1 MFFWISFGSNHLKL
15 NMDNT
20 EHNSQLF
27 EQNLPLLLV
36 LTAFFQIRSFQQL
49 KFEPLKISFNF
60 FLSSYP
66 FLFYL
71 SDITKISALLT
82 ILLTFSY
89 FKFFLS
95 LTWIVE
101 KLTQFLVTQMPK
113 PFWTFAR
120 FTFLQYLKGIGI
132 VKTKIKLSNE
142 FFWLIENLSYHWLQ
156 NRSRSF
162 LMACSSLILASS
174 SKWNGASYFLPINS
188 LQFLNFEIWI
198 YKCSTIVMP
207 FFSIITC

>member
-1 MFFWISFGSNHLKL
+1 MFFWISFCSNHLKL

-49 KFEPLKISFNF
+49 KFEPLKISLNF

-71 SDITKISALLT
+71 SEITKISTLLT
-82 ILLTFSY
+82 IPLTFSY
-89 FKFFLS
+89 FKFSLS
-95 LTWIVE
+95 LSWIGE
-101 KLTQFLVTQMPK
+101 KLAQFLVTQMPK

-120 FTFLQYLKGIGI
+120 FTILQYLNGIGI
-132 VKTKIKLSNE
+132 VKTKINFQMNFSHLLKTYPTIDSRTEVDPSLCPV
-142 FFWLIENLSYHWLQ
+142 LLSYLLQ
-156 NRSRSF
+156 VLSEME
-162 LMACSSLILASS
+162 LL
-174 SKWNGASYFLPINS
+174 
-188 LQFLNFEIWI
+188 
-198 YKCSTIVMP
+198 T
-207 FFSIITC
+207 FSQ